1 MPGLKLQVTNA
12 GRAALVNAP
21 NTGTNAVLVS
31 HVGVATA
38 PFTVS
43 AALTTLPSEL
53 KRLATVGG
61 TIAADDTIHVSVRDE
76 STSAYDCYGFG
87 LYLADGTLFAVY
99 SQPELLLGKA
109 AGAMMLLALDA
120 VFADID
126 VQQITFGATNF
137 IDPAATTEL
146 PGVVELAT
154 ETEAT
159 EGTDKIRAITAWLL
173 KKVLDA
179 RLGAAAPS
187 NFVKSLLGLGTAA
200 LFRAALELKGAALKD
215 EGANNGLDADKLDG
229 QHGAWYREWANL
241 TGVPSTAISWP
252 TWDQVQLKPATFPP
266 SPHPHPEYVAKS
278 GDTMTGSLYAP
289 AFWAKA
295 ANGMIVL
302 RDSGSGAPAI
312 DAVNA
317 NNSAF
322 ATMFFTA
329 TGYSF
334 RGGVANFDAGVST
347 SGTVLGDAAGSGAVA
362 AFQIG
367 NDSALWDINV
377 GNAAGL
383 RGLGNPAL
391 GALYFGNGNQV
402 YYGTSGS
409 TPTISG
415 NGVQNQHQTNVAGGG
430 PHYQYWDSQHIA
442 YYKRAGVYG
451 FYWRKNNTGSP
462 NGPGEVE
469 LMNLSD
475 AGKLWTLSGYGWGSS
490 RKLKDIIGAS
500 PYGLTE
506 VEQMSV
512 HLGRYKP
519 AYNPDGRVRLFL
531 DAEQLLEM
539 MPETVDAEGVAFN
552 GEQVPG
558 VQFDQLLPVAF
569 NAIKQLSHI
578 VRDLQAEVAE
588 LRTIH

>member
-21 NTGTNAVLVS
+21 NTGTNGVLVS
-31 HVGVATA
+31 QVGIATA

-43 AALTTLPSEL
+43 AALTALPSEL
-53 KRLATVGG
+53 KRLVTVGG
-61 TIAADDTIHVSVRDE
+61 TIAAEDTIHVSVRDE

-87 LYLADGTLFAVY
+87 LYLTDGTLFAVY

-159 EGTDKIRAITAWLL
+159 DGTDKIRAITAWLL

-187 NFVKSLLGLGTAA
+187 DFVKSLLGLGTAA
-200 LFRAALELKGAALKD
+200 LLRTALELKSAALKD

-266 SPHPHPEYVAKS
+266 SAHSHPEYLAKS
-278 GDTMTGSLYAP
+278 GGEMTGQLKFTGNINQISMLNGGYERLWILSVTGDCGVFDQNAGSWGFRYTPAGDFYARR
-289 AFWAKA
+289 
-295 ANGMIVL
+295 GM
-302 RDSGSGAPAI
+302 G
-312 DAVNA
+312 
-317 NNSAF
+317 
-322 ATMFFTA
+322 
-329 TGYSF
+329 
-334 RGGVANFDAGVST
+334 
-347 SGTVLGDAAGSGAVA
+347 AAGTITGDINGTGAVA

-391 GALYFGNGNQV
+391 GALYFGTGNQV

-430 PHYQYWDSQHIA
+430 LHYQYWDSQHIA
-442 YYKRAGVYG
+442 YYKRAGAYA

-462 NGPGEVE
+462 GGPGEVE
-469 LMNLSD
+469 LMNISD

-500 PYGLTE
+500 PYGLAE

-512 HLGRYKP
+512 HLGRYKT

-578 VRDLQAEVAE
+578 VRDLQAQVAD
-588 LRTIH
+588 LRVTH

>member
-31 HVGVATA
+31 QVGIATA

-43 AALTTLPSEL
+43 AALTALPSEL

-159 EGTDKIRAITAWLL
+159 DGTDKVRAITAWLL
-173 KKVLDA
+173 KRVLDA

-187 NFVKSLLGLGTAA
+187 DFVKSLLGLGTAA
-200 LFRAALELKGAALKD
+200 LFRTALELKGAALKD

-229 QHGAWYREWANL
+229 QHGAWYRDWANL
-241 TGVPSTAISWP
+241 TSVPSTAISWP

-266 SPHPHPEYVAKS
+266 SAHSHPEYVAKS
-278 GDTMTGSLYAP
+278 GGEMTGQLKFTGNINQISMLNGGYERLWILSVTGDCGIFDQNAGSWAFRYTP
-289 AFWAKA
+289 AGDFYVRK
-295 ANGMIVL
+295 GM
-302 RDSGSGAPAI
+302 G
-312 DAVNA
+312 
-317 NNSAF
+317 
-322 ATMFFTA
+322 
-329 TGYSF
+329 
-334 RGGVANFDAGVST
+334 
-347 SGTVLGDAAGSGAVA
+347 AAGTIVGDSNGTGGVA

-391 GALYFGNGNQV
+391 GALYFGTGNQV

-430 PHYQYWDSQHIA
+430 LHYQYWDSQHIA
-442 YYKRAGVYG
+442 YYKRAGAYG

-462 NGPGEVE
+462 GGPGEVE

-490 RKLKDIIGAS
+490 RKLKDIMGAS
-500 PYGLTE
+500 PYGLAE

-578 VRDLQAEVAE
+578 VRDLQAQVAD
-588 LRTIH
+588 LRVTH

>member
-12 GRAALVNAP
+12 GRAALVNVP

-31 HVGVATA
+31 QVGIATA

-43 AALTTLPSEL
+43 AALTALPGEL

-187 NFVKSLLGLGTAA
+187 DFVKSLLGLGTAA
-200 LFRAALELKGAALKD
+200 LLRTALELKSAALKD

-266 SPHPHPEYVAKS
+266 SAHSHPEYLAKS
-278 GDTMTGSLYAP
+278 GGEMTGQLKFTGNINQISMLNGGYERLWILSVTGDCGVFDQNAGSWGFRYTPAGDFYARR
-289 AFWAKA
+289 
-295 ANGMIVL
+295 GM
-302 RDSGSGAPAI
+302 G
-312 DAVNA
+312 
-317 NNSAF
+317 
-322 ATMFFTA
+322 
-329 TGYSF
+329 
-334 RGGVANFDAGVST
+334 
-347 SGTVLGDAAGSGAVA
+347 AAGTITGDINGTGAVA

-391 GALYFGNGNQV
+391 GALYFGTGNQV

-430 PHYQYWDSQHIA
+430 LHYQYWDSQHIA
-442 YYKRAGVYG
+442 YYKRAGAYA

-462 NGPGEVE
+462 GGPGEVE
-469 LMNLSD
+469 LMNISD

-500 PYGLTE
+500 PYGLAE

-512 HLGRYKP
+512 HLGRYKT

-578 VRDLQAEVAE
+578 VRDLQAQVAD
-588 LRTIH
+588 LRVTH

>member
-31 HVGVATA
+31 QVGIATA

-43 AALTTLPSEL
+43 AVLTALPSEL

-159 EGTDKIRAITAWLL
+159 DGTDKVRAITAWLL

-187 NFVKSLLGLGTAA
+187 EFVKSLLGLGTAA
-200 LFRAALELKGAALKD
+200 LFRTALELKSAALKD

-266 SPHPHPEYVAKS
+266 SAHSHAEYVAKS
-278 GDTMTGSLYAP
+278 GGDMTGQLKFTGNINQIDMVNGAFERLWILSQGGDCGIFDQNAGSWGFRYTP
-289 AFWAKA
+289 AGDFFARR
-295 ANGMIVL
+295 GM
-302 RDSGSGAPAI
+302 S
-312 DAVNA
+312 
-317 NNSAF
+317 
-322 ATMFFTA
+322 
-329 TGYSF
+329 
-334 RGGVANFDAGVST
+334 
-347 SGTVLGDAAGSGAVA
+347 AAGTIVGDSYGAGAAA

-391 GALYFGNGNQV
+391 GVLYFGTGNQV

-430 PHYQYWDSQHIA
+430 LHYQYWDSQHIA
-442 YYKRAGVYG
+442 YYKRAGAYA

-462 NGPGEVE
+462 GGPGEVE
-469 LMNLSD
+469 LMNISD

-500 PYGLTE
+500 PYGLAE

-578 VRDLQAEVAE
+578 VRDLQAQVAD
-588 LRTIH
+588 LRVTH